1 MANGSVTRITTG
13 QSDFSGGCNSN
24 AVPTV
29 ASAENPNGLK
39 SNQLAW
45 LHSGTVR
52 NSGISP
58 RAGYNRLMAFAAG
71 IGLLQEA
78 SFYEPDN
85 GLPYVIAQ
93 IGGRTF
99 KMDLETLVITEVTIP
114 GDPNPPD
121 RDQAWMCQGE
131 QFLVIQD
138 GISLPLIWDGVFLR
152 RSAGNSQVLG
162 IVSIA
167 SVAPAVGA
175 PVLLTLTGPYAGA
188 VGQTV
193 ILNGNTYVATD
204 GTDFID
210 LFRNGAG
217 TVYNTGDIVPAG
229 TAVIAPGLPT
239 MTTRAP
245 FTVPLPGNTAQDVAV
260 DDVPPGTAGSVMVD
274 VNGDIDSWQIPSTG
288 LPPPGANQVYL
299 VNLTDVPGAPIAAN
313 ATISSIGE
321 IPTAEPM
328 AYYMG
333 RLWLALGR
341 EYLAGDIVRG
351 PSGTAAYDYRDSI
364 LKMTENTYL
373 ALGGTFIVPT
383 NAGNIRALAFP
394 ANLDT
399 ALGQGQLLVFTRRQ
413 IYSVNVVPTRAEWA
427 ILSEPIQRVVQI
439 NFGTMSDRSIAQ
451 VNGDLFYRSVDG
463 IRSLVQAIRYF
474 DQWGQLPVSIEEAR
488 AINRDDRSLLRFAS
502 GIEFDNR
509 LLETALPFQTDVGV
523 AFKAILPLNFDLVST
538 LAEKKPPAWEGAAQ
552 GLDFMRLLKCDFG
565 GRQRA
570 FSFVREAAGNLA
582 LWEITNF
589 EQEDTNISGDSR
601 IQWGFETPSYTWG
614 KSFELKELDTLE
626 IWLDRLYGNVEF
638 TVQFRPDQHPCWEPW
653 TKWIECAPRN
663 NCEDCGVTLPDAC
676 YPEQLYPMQYRA
688 TIVLPKPP
696 TRCEKS
702 QSRPLTIGY
711 SFQFRVFIKGF
722 VRIRGLMVHAFP
734 KSKQPYL
741 SVTEPCSS
749 AGC

>member
-13 QSDFSGGCNSN
+13 QSDFSGGVNSN
-24 AVPTV
+24 AVPTA

-58 RAGYNRLMAFAAG
+58 RGGYNRLMAFAAG

-78 SFYEPDN
+78 SFYEPDQ
-85 GLPYVIAQ
+85 GFPYIIAQ
-93 IGGRTF
+93 IGGRTL
-99 KMDLETLVITEVTIP
+99 KMDVETLVITEITIP
-114 GDPNPPD
+114 GDPNPAG

-138 GISLPLIWDGVFLR
+138 GVSVPLIWDGVFLR
-152 RSAGNSQVLG
+152 R
-162 IVSIA
+162 
-167 SVAPAVGA
+167 AV
-175 PVLLTLTGPYAGA
+175 T
-188 VGQTV
+188 
-193 ILNGNTYVATD
+193 
-204 GTDFID
+204 
-210 LFRNGAG
+210 
-217 TVYNTGDIVPAG
+217 
-229 TAVIAPGLPT
+229 
-239 MTTRAP
+239 
-245 FTVPLPGNTAQDVAV
+245 
-260 DDVPPGTAGSVMVD
+260 
-274 VNGDIDSWQIPSTG
+274 
-288 LPPPGANQVYL
+288 
-299 VNLTDVPGAPIAAN
+299 
-313 ATISSIGE
+313 GE
-321 IPTAEPM
+321 IPTAECM
-328 AYYMG
+328 DYYMG
-333 RLWLALGR
+333 RLWLAFGR

-351 PSGTAAYDYRDSI
+351 PSGTAVYDFRDSI

-373 ALGGTFIVPT
+373 ATGGTFIVPT
-383 NAGNIRALAFP
+383 MAGNIRALKHP
-394 ANLDT
+394 ANIDT
-399 ALGQGQLLVFTRRQ
+399 ALGEGQLLPFTRRN
-413 IYSVNVVPTRAEWA
+413 IYSTNVVPTRAAWA
-427 ILSEPIQRVVQI
+427 TLSEPIQRVAQI
-439 NFGTMSDRSIAQ
+439 NFGTMSDRSVVA
-451 VNGDLFYRSVDG
+451 VNGDLFYRSPDG
-463 IRSLVQAIRYF
+463 IRSFIQATRLF
-474 DQWGQLPVSIEEAR
+474 EGWGQLPVSIEEAR
-488 AINRDDRSLLRFAS
+488 AISRDDRSLLRFAS

-509 LLETALPFQTDVGV
+509 LLQTALPFQTDVGV

-538 LAEKKPPAWEGAAQ
+538 LADKHPPAWEGAMQ
-552 GLDFMRLLKCDFG
+552 GLDFMRLLKADFG

-589 EQEDTNISGDSR
+589 EQEDTNISGESR
-601 IQWGFETPSYTWG
+601 ISWGFETPGYTWG

-638 TVQFRPDQHPCWEPW
+638 TVEFRPDQHPCWEPW

-663 NCEDCGVTLPDAC
+663 NCEDCGVLLPDAC
-676 YPEQLYPMQYRA
+676 YPQQIYPMQYRA

-702 QSRPLTIGY
+702 QSRPLHIGY

-722 VRIRGLMVHAFP
+722 VRVRGLMVHAFP
-734 KSKQPYL
+734 KDKQPYL

>member
-1 MANGSVTRITTG
+1 MANSVTRITTG
-13 QSDFSGGCNSN
+13 QSDFSGGVNSN

-58 RAGYNRLMAFAAG
+58 RPGYNRLMAFAVG

-85 GLPYVIAQ
+85 GFPYVIAQ

-99 KMDLETLVITEVTIP
+99 KMDLETLAITEVTIL
-114 GDPNPPD
+114 GDPNPAD

-138 GISLPLIWDGVFLR
+138 GVSLPLIWDGVFLR
-152 RSAGNSQVLG
+152 RSAGNPQVLG
-162 IVSIA
+162 VVSA
-167 SVAPAVGA
+167 PAVAPAVGA
-175 PVLLTLTGPYAGA
+175 PVLLTLTGPYTGA
-188 VGQTV
+188 VGQYV
-193 ILNGNTYVATD
+193 FLNGSTYVATD
-204 GTDFID
+204 GVDFID
-210 LFRNGAG
+210 LFRNAAG
-217 TVYNTGDIVPAG
+217 TTYNTGDTVPAG
-229 TAVIAPGLPT
+229 TTVTAPGQPV
-239 MTTRAP
+239 MTTLAP
-245 FTVPLPGNTAQDVAV
+245 FVVPLPGNTAQDVAV
-260 DDVPPGTAGSVMVD
+260 NDVPPGLAPAVLVD
-274 VNGDIDSWQIPSTG
+274 VNGDIDSWQIPATG
-288 LPPPGANQVYL
+288 LPAPGANQVYL
-299 VNLTDVPGAPIAAN
+299 INLTAAPGAAIAVN
-313 ATISSIGE
+313 NNITSIGE
-321 IPTAEPM
+321 IPTAECM
-328 AYYMG
+328 DYYMG

-351 PSGTAAYDYRDSI
+351 PSGTAAYNYRDSI

-383 NAGNIRALAFP
+383 MAGNIRALKHP
-394 ANLDT
+394 ANIDT
-399 ALGQGQLLVFTRRQ
+399 ALGEGQLLVFTRRN
-413 IYSVNVVPTRAEWA
+413 IYSVNVVPTRAAWA
-427 ILSEPIQRVVQI
+427 ALSEPIQRVAQI
-439 NFGTMSDRSIAQ
+439 NFGTMSDRSVAQ
-451 VNGDLFYRSVDG
+451 VNSDLFYRAPDG
-463 IRSLVQAIRYF
+463 IRSFIQATRLF
-474 DQWGQLPVSIEEAR
+474 EQLGQLPVSIEEVR
-488 AINRDDRSLLRFAS
+488 AISRDDRSLLRFAS

-509 LLETALPFQTDVGV
+509 LLQTALPFQTDVGV

-538 LAEKKPPAWEGAAQ
+538 LADKHPPAWEGASQ

-601 IQWGFETPSYTWG
+601 ISWGFETASYTWG
-614 KSFELKELDTLE
+614 RSFELKELDTLE
-626 IWLDRLYGNVEF
+626 IWLDRVYGNVEF
-638 TVQFRPDQHPCWEPW
+638 TVEFRPDQHPCWEPW
-653 TKWIECAPRN
+653 TKWIECAPRT
-663 NCEDCGVTLPDAC
+663 NCEDCGVTLPC
-676 YPEQLYPMQYRA
+676 EYPSQIYPMQYRA

-696 TRCEKS
+696 TRCETS
-702 QSRPLTIGY
+702 QSRPLTVGY
-711 SFQFRVFIKGF
+711 SFQFRIFVKGF
-722 VRIRGLMVHAFP
+722 ARVRGLMVHAFP

-741 SVTEPCSS
+741 SVTEPCST